1 MPLGRNVQGLF
12 LLLRAAQR
20 NARVGAILSV
30 YRRSWGT
37 DTPAALCTLH
47 SSGTSHALPTVDL
60 VLGSPCSYVSPACT
74 PISRRQKSR
83 RHGRGR
89 LRHILDGGRAAGA
102 VRALRPH
109 HSGSQGASPPARA
122 PPHLSVSR
130 PCGLETNRRT
140 ACNTGGQRALS
151 LEAGC
156 HQAPPDA
163 SFRVR
168 CRRIKP
174 SFPKREEATIVGI
187 VGLSGTGRVRPLG
200 L

>member
-1 MPLGRNVQGLF
+1 MSIVDHG
-12 LLLRAAQR
+12 
-20 NARVGAILSV
+20 AR
-30 YRRSWGT
+30 T
-37 DTPAALCTLH
+37 HPPPCALCSPVGRPTRFQLLIWFLAPPAR
-47 SSGTSHALPTVDL
+47 TCRQRALL
-60 VLGSPCSYVSPACT
+60 
-74 PISRRQKSR
+74 SRGGKNPDAT
-83 RHGRGR
+83 GGGR

-109 HSGSQGASPPARA
+109 HPGRQGASPPARA
-122 PPHLSVSR
+122 PPHLFVSR

-168 CRRIKP
+168 RWRIKP
-174 SFPKREEATIVGI
+174 PFPKREEATIVGI

>member
-12 LLLRAAQR
+12 LLLGAAQR
-20 NARVGAILSV
+20 NVRVGAILSV

-37 DTPAALCTLH
+37 DTLAALCTLL

-83 RHGRGR
+83 RHGRGAALAYSR
-89 LRHILDGGRAAGA
+89 RWTSGR
-102 VRALRPH
+102 R
-109 HSGSQGASPPARA
+109 GSCATSSSFWKTTRESARA
-122 PPHLSVSR
+122 PPHLFVSH

-151 LEAGC
+151 LEADC

-168 CRRIKP
+168 RRRIKP
-174 SFPKREEATIVGI
+174 PFPKREEATIVGI